1 MSEQY
6 VLETRNLVKEFKGFV
21 AVNDVNLQIRQGD
34 IHALIGP
41 NGAGKTTVFNL
52 LTKFLIPTRGQI
64 LYRGE
69 DITPLK
75 SAAIARKGIVRSF
88 QISAVFPHMTAL
100 ENIRVALQTAEGS
113 SYSFWKS
120 GNSLHKLNERCME
133 LLESEHDFRTLVVD
147 TVDLLWNQ
155 LCDHICRKEGVAH
168 ISDFKSF
175 SKGYRMAK
183 DELQRVLTKVANLT
197 TKKGHSMGLVLIS
210 HVSETED
217 DGHLVWAPSISK
229 SPRQVLTSMADVVC
243 FADIYK
249 DSSGEIK
256 RVLRLGPHPNYMTG
270 GRIPNLP
277 DVVSLE
283 YQEFEDAVMNAIK
296 GVSNV

>member
-1 MSEQY
+1 MLPTEKTNPSTDLSNQIIMLYGKPKVGKSTLASQFPGAIFAATEPGLKYLSVHQ
-6 VLETRNLVKEFKGFV
+6 VQIGDWRDFKT
-21 AVNDVNLQIRQGD
+21 L
-34 IHALIGP
+34 
-41 NGAGKTTVFNL
+41 
-52 LTKFLIPTRGQI
+52 
-64 LYRGE
+64 
-69 DITPLK
+69 
-75 SAAIARKGIVRSF
+75 
-88 QISAVFPHMTAL
+88 
-100 ENIRVALQTAEGS
+100 
-113 SYSFWKS
+113 
-120 GNSLHKLNERCME
+120 CME